1 MSSIMENIMVF
12 CRFLSLSKN
21 LNVTV
26 GDKKETFGKESTN
39 ALCGRF
45 EGPAERGEFQWI
57 YVKCKKYHTYPCG
70 SVTLSKFMY
79 FHVLQTIM

>member
-1 MSSIMENIMVF
+1 MCFIKCPASNVEKKLFF

-39 ALCGRF
+39 APCGRF

-57 YVKCKKYHTYPCG
+57 YIKCKKYLILLLTAQ
-70 SVTLSKFMY
+70 SL
-79 FHVLQTIM
+79 